1 MCDQARAIR
10 KNSWVF
16 DLKLEN
22 IWRMIVAESE
32 IVNES
37 IEDVEENQKERDI
50 VRTSERNEQ
59 IGDDSDET
67 INMWL
72 LMLKH

>member
-10 KNSWVF
+10 KNGWLS
-16 DLKLEN
+16 DLEFET
-22 IWRMIVAESE
+22 IQRMVKAEGE

-37 IEDVEENQKERDI
+37 IEDREENQTERDR

-59 IGDDSDET
+59 LVMIR
-67 INMWL
+67 M
-72 LMLKH
+72 KQ

>member
-10 KNSWVF
+10 KNGWLS
-16 DLKLEN
+16 DLELKT
-22 IWRMIVAESE
+22 IQRMVKAEGE

-37 IEDVEENQKERDI
+37 IEDREENQTERDR

-59 IGDDSDET
+59 LVMIR
-67 INMWL
+67 M
-72 LMLKH
+72 KQ

>member
-10 KNSWVF
+10 KNGWLS
-16 DLKLEN
+16 DLEFET
-22 IWRMIVAESE
+22 IQRMVKAEGE

-37 IEDVEENQKERDI
+37 IEDREENQTERDR

-59 IGDDSDET
+59 LVMIR
-67 INMWL
+67 M
-72 LMLKH
+72 K